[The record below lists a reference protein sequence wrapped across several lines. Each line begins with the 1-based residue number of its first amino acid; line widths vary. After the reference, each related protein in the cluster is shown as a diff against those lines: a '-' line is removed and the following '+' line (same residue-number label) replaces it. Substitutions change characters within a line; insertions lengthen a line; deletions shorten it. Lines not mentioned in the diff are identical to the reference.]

1 MITATNDAN
10 SALDVLNV
18 LIVGTGFS
26 DLYLLDRLRVGLT
39 ICAHRSRDAIKVERR
54 VRLKRLQRPQDP
66 LAVMRWSASLGRDLL
81 IGKMGNVRTF
91 TGMLDRDTTN
101 MAIRVHIK
109 QRVFIK
115 IFGLGDLPRTKLNV

>member
-1 MITATNDAN
+1 
-10 SALDVLNV
+10 
-18 LIVGTGFS
+18 
-26 DLYLLDRLRVGLT
+26 
-39 ICAHRSRDAIKVERR
+39 
-54 VRLKRLQRPQDP
+54 
-66 LAVMRWSASLGRDLL
+66 MRWNASLGRDLL